1 MFFMEVPTIIIPES
15 KKHRGKMWKVRLA
28 TCFSISLQDQ
38 RPGDITATMLK
49 WGGYPK
55 NHGGQ
60 NWRYKILYIIQLL
73 YIIYIYIIHMCVSI
87 WVNYNN
93 SLAWNKAILD
103 DSAFSPWFQWG
114 RSEVV
119 IICPD
124 LCVFIYIYT
133 QAHFGCFG
141 GIPFPLGNVLAW
153 RIQMLYHVVSVGR
166 RCSKNILVGGFNTS
180 EKYES
185 QLGLLF
191 PIYGKTKIVPNHQPG
206 SGVSK

>member
-124 LCVFIYIYT
+124 LCVYLYICI
-133 QAHFGCFG
+133 HRH
-141 GIPFPLGNVLAW
+141 ILDVLGASLFLW
-153 RIQMLYHVVSVGR
+153 ETFWLEGFRCCIMLYLWVDDAQRISWLVVSTPL
-166 RCSKNILVGGFNTS
+166 KNM
-180 EKYES
+180 K
-185 QLGLLF
+185 
-191 PIYGKTKIVPNHQPG
+191 
-206 SGVSK
+206 VS